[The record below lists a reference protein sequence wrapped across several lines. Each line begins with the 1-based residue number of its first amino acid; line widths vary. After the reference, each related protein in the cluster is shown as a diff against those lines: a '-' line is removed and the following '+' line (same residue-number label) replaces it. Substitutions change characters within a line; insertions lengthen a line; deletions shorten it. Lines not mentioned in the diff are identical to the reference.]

1 MLRTYLSAALV
12 LSLAGFIGAATQ
24 DSDKKGDRDF
34 VKMTAENG
42 LTEIKLGQLA
52 QDHSSSETIKKYGQR
67 VMADHTKMNK
77 ELMQIAKSLDMT
89 LPEKLDKKRQ
99 DQVDKLSKIKGA
111 DFDRAYVKDMIS
123 GHQEA
128 IMKYEMEVKNSK
140 NAEVKA
146 WAEKWLPTVR
156 EHLKLAQAA
165 AKEVSP

>member
-12 LSLAGFIGAATQ
+12 LSLAGYIGATQ
-24 DSDKKGDRDF
+24 DTAKTGDRDF
-34 VKMTAENG
+34 VKTVAENS

-52 QDHSSSETIKKYGQR
+52 QDQSASETIKKYGQR
-67 VMADHTKMNK
+67 VMADHTKMTK
-77 ELMQIAKSLDMT
+77 ELMPIAKSLNLT
-89 LPEKLDKKRQ
+89 LPEKLDKKQQ
-99 DQVDKLSKIKGA
+99 DWFDKLSKIKGA

-123 GHQEA
+123 QHQEA
-128 IMKYEMEVKNSK
+128 IMKYEMEAKNSK

-165 AKEVSP
+165 AKEVNP

>member
-24 DSDKKGDRDF
+24 DVEKKGDRDF
-34 VKMTAENG
+34 VKMVAENS

-52 QDHSSSETIKKYGQR
+52 QDHSASETIKKYGQR

-77 ELMQIAKSLDMT
+77 ELAEIAKSLNMP
-89 LPEKLDKKRQ
+89 LPEKLNKKHQ
-99 DQVDKLSKIKGA
+99 DWFDMLSKVKGK
-111 DFDRAYVKDMIS
+111 DFDRAYVKDMIAE
-123 GHQEA
+123 HEKA
-128 IMKYEMEVKNSK
+128 ITKYEMEAKSSK
-140 NAEVKA
+140 NLEVKA

-156 EHLKLAQAA
+156 EHLKLAQVA